1 MERPV
6 VVSVISWYLIISTLL
21 SSANSILN
29 IFLGFY
35 DGRELLYIIVINIIV
50 LLTTLPAILMLNGK
64 NIGRILYVFLMIFS
78 FGSSIYNSGSS
89 TYFLLG
95 LIAPFVLFIVF
106 VILLYQ
112 PKVNDYF
119 SASSVSKVKD
129 NKSAEN

>member
-89 TYFLLG
+89 TYFLFG
-95 LIAPFVLFIVF
+95 LVAPFVLFIVF

-119 SASSVSKVKD
+119 SGNSAKEIKD
-129 NKSAEN
+129 NKSLES